1 MFTPGVF
8 NNIYSNVK
16 NQRKLK
22 RTQSYVVQ
30 IVDVVNIVLAT
41 FAEIELYK

>member
-1 MFTPGVF
+1 MDLDE
-8 NNIYSNVK
+8 SC
-16 NQRKLK
+16 LL
-22 RTQSYVVQ
+22 Q